1 MSLCV
6 VLQEYDRLF
15 MSGDSAT
22 SGGEKGR
29 FLRYNDTAKK
39 IVKIGN
45 DIVYCSGILSKSYA
59 VINFLTNYHDVY
71 KTMIDLNQLTIFL
84 QNNIGMQI
92 NPEFQD
98 VGVMIGRIDTNGQSV
113 VYDLS
118 QYNDFKVVE
127 HRGMKEGTQVWCGG
141 FHTQKA
147 MNSAT
152 ECIRNK
158 FSVEETYI
166 KTYEDVSCNE
176 IGGTITVYQADNDG
190 TRMLLRQ
197 KIKESNIGY
206 FNGITKIK
214 EQNTDIILPELP
226 EDAHAVLAD
235 VIMGQMVISEGLTIE
250 NKSGTW
256 NLTDNG
262 LEAISGLYSVGI
274 NPSVPSEI
282 FNIKIGDDKQFYIDT
297 VSKKL
302 VMNGTINATGGTL
315 GNLNVTGTLFG
326 GTFQGG
332 TINTNSGNIGGWNIS
347 SDGLTSYNT
356 IASLNLYNQGNQA
369 MKLSY
374 NGLHLYNHYSGSN
387 EYLGGAVAIY
397 NSSNGTN
404 GVTYCHSNQA
414 EYLSL
419 GYMDSSYPY
428 SGAPIYMDMIYSRN
442 GFSGANPGFTFN
454 KEVYANS
461 GLNTSTINGY
471 TPINTNNISTYSIT
485 PSNISNYA
493 APSFHRQSSY
503 TITPELTAA
512 QNISL
517 YGEPNAAS
525 TWWVNANFELKTASD
540 FRLKKEIKS
549 FDDLPDELYYELKP
563 KQFKYKVEDE
573 HEGICFGL
581 LAQQVISAFE
591 RYGLNALDYNLVEL
605 SDARG
610 YTDEVLYVKDGK
622 MYRINYQNL
631 HAWSMHI
638 LQKMNTRLKS
648 LEDRVNALSGKEVA

>member
-1 MSLCV
+1 MSSCII
-6 VLQEYDRLF
+6 LQEYDRLF

-22 SGGEKGR
+22 SGYANSGSNEMVR
-29 FLRYNDTAKK
+29 HNDTAKK
-39 IVKIGN
+39 IVKIGG
-45 DIVYCSGILSKSYA
+45 DVIFCSGMLNKSYM
-59 VINFLTNYHDVY
+59 VINFMTNFYNCY
-71 KTMIDLNQLTIFL
+71 KTTVDLNQLTTFL
-84 QNNIGMQI
+84 QNAIGMQKD
-92 NPEFQD
+92 ERWMD
-98 VGVMIGRIDTNGQSV
+98 VGVLVGRIENGQSV
-113 VYDLS
+113 VYSLQ
-118 QYNDFKVVE
+118 QYEDFKVKE
-127 HRGMKEGTQVWCGG
+127 YRGKEEGTQVWCAG
-141 FHTQKA
+141 FKVEEA
-147 MNSAT
+147 MNYAT

-158 FSVEETYI
+158 MSVTDTYI
-166 KTYEDVSCNE
+166 KTYEHISCNE
-176 IGGTITVYQADNDG
+176 VGGTITVYQLDTND
-190 TRMLLRQ
+190 TKMILRQ
-197 KIKESNIGY
+197 KIQESNIGY
-206 FNGITKIK
+206 FNGIGKIK
-214 EQNTDIILPELP
+214 EKAQNNYIPPITIPEDIP
-226 EDAHAVLAD
+226 EDAHAVIAD
-235 VIMGQMVISEGLTIE
+235 VICGNMVMSEQLSIE
-250 NKSGTW
+250 NASGTYTI
-256 NLTDNG
+256 NDNG
-262 LEAISGLYSVGI
+262 IEAISGIYSVGI
-274 NPSVPSEI
+274 TPQIPSQI
-282 FNIKIGDDKQFYIDT
+282 FNIKVGDDPVFYID
-297 VSKKL
+297 VNSNKL
-302 VMNGTINATGGTL
+302 VMNGLINASGGTL
-315 GNLNVTGTLFG
+315 GNLTVNGTLYG
-326 GTFQGG
+326 GTLQGS

-356 IASLNLYNQGNQA
+356 VASLNLYNQGNQA

-374 NGLHLYNHYSGSN
+374 NGLHLYNHYSGGN

-404 GVTYCHSNQA
+404 GVTLCHSNQA

-461 GLNTSTINGY
+461 GLNASTINGY
-471 TPINTNNISTYSIT
+471 TPINTNNISS
-485 PSNISNYA
+485 YA

-525 TWWVNANFELKTASD
+525 TWWVNSNFELKTASD

-549 FDDLPDELYYELKP
+549 FDDLPDDLYFELKP
-563 KQFKYKVEDE
+563 KQFKYKVEKE

-581 LAQQVISAFE
+581 LAQQVISAFD
-591 RYGLNALDYNLVEL
+591 RYGLNALDYNIVEMV
-605 SDARG
+605 DARS

-638 LQKMNTRLKS
+638 LQKLNERVSK
-648 LEDRVNALSGKEVA
+648 LEEKIAEKEVA